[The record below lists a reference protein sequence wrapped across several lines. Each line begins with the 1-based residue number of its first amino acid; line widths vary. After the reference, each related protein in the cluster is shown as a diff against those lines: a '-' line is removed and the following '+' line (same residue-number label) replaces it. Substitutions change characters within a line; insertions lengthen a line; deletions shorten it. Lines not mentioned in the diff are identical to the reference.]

1 MAGLHKHKF
10 KWMIKYDP
18 NHFGRHGFTRHAQPR
33 ETNSIDLED
42 LARRIAEFEA
52 AGHARKDNARIDVDL
67 TAAGIHKLLGS
78 GRVTMA
84 MRITVAK
91 ASPTAVA
98 KVSGAGGEVV
108 LPGDAGK

>member
-1 MAGLHKHKF
+1 
-10 KWMIKYDP
+10 MIKYDP
-18 NHFGRHGFTRHAQPR
+18 EHFGPRGFFRHAQPR
-33 ETNSIDLED
+33 PTSAIDLED
-42 LARRIAEFEA
+42 LARRIGEFEA
-52 AGHARKDNARIDVDL
+52 AGHAKKDDSRINVNL
-67 TAAGIHKLLGS
+67 TAAGIDKLLGS

-91 ASPTAVA
+91 ASPAAVA